1 MLFKRGYTLTL
12 NRVHDAL
19 TVKEGDARLTL
30 TVDGDSMRMVA
41 GLNKAQEKM
50 NEILKQENPPESEIR
65 EAAEYFAT
73 VIFGA
78 EGSNKLFDFYNG
90 DAGCVI
96 SVCGQYFKGRLADK
110 IAKIQRRLKV

>member
-1 MLFKRGYTLTL
+1 MRFKRGYTLTL
-12 NRVHDAL
+12 NRVHDTL

-30 TVDGDSMRMVA
+30 TVDGDSMRLVA

-50 NEILKQENPPESEIR
+50 NAILKQEKPAETEIR
-65 EAAEYFAT
+65 EAAEFFAT

-78 EGSNKLFDFYNG
+78 EGSKKLIDFYNG

>member
-12 NRVHDAL
+12 NRVHDTL

-41 GLNKAQEKM
+41 GINKAQEKM
-50 NEILKQENPPESEIR
+50 NAILKQEKPAETDIR
-65 EAAEYFAT
+65 EAADFFAP

-78 EGSNKLFDFYNG
+78 EGSKKLFDFYNG

>member
-12 NRVHDAL
+12 NRVHDTL

-30 TVDGDSMRMVA
+30 TVDGDSMRMVS
-41 GLNKAQEKM
+41 GINKAQEKM
-50 NEILKQENPPESEIR
+50 NAILKQEEPAETEIR
-65 EAAEYFAT
+65 EAAEFFAT

-78 EGSNKLFDFYNG
+78 EGSKKLFDFYNG